1 MGPHS
6 FCGDCHGEWG
16 CHDCPYNTPEARE
29 KFQME
34 LFSKACDHDTAV
46 AKNKKIQK
54 ELDKCKELLREAR
67 AVLIALNYDNDD
79 FYERIEKLVKAKK
92 RQKRT

>member
-1 MGPHS
+1 MGQHS

-16 CHDCPYNTPEARE
+16 CHDCQYNSPEAIRE
-29 KFQME
+29 QE
-34 LFSKACDHDTAV
+34 LKILAKACSHDSEV

-79 FYERIEKLVKAKK
+79 FYERIEKLVKTKK